1 MKHKVGDKV
10 RIKSIDWYNENKDLY
25 GGFLVN
31 GTPFVPL
38 MSEYCGKEATI
49 TAIVIRDKVEFK
61 INIDKGKFLYDEGM
75 FEDIPENDSTSDTF
89 QNIADTI
96 RKIAEIIRKDNIGF
110 SVKEENGEIIIK
122 PIKVEKQLND
132 YPLDMPVMVSDDLK
146 YWQLAYY
153 YSRKSVYSSGK
164 SSKDAPDSYSNYK
177 YTIPFSQFDPKNIE
191 ESLKHNIVPK
201 KLKQ

>member
-96 RKIAEIIRKDNIGF
+96 RKIAEIIRKDNIGL
-110 SVKEENGEIIIK
+110 SVKEQDGGILILPCNKEEEGDL
-122 PIKVEKQLND
+122 PID
-132 YPLDMPVMVSDDLK
+132 TPVMASSDSIDWHLR
-146 YWQLAYY
+146 Y
-153 YSRKSVYSSGK
+153 YSG
-164 SSKDAPDSYSNYK
+164 K
-177 YTIPFSQFDPKNIE
+177 YTAFANGHKSNDNIHTISWVYIIPFSQFDINNIE

>member
-10 RIKSIDWYNENKDLY
+10 RIKSIDWYNQNKDLY

-31 GTPFVPL
+31 GTPFVSL

-96 RKIAEIIRKDNIGF
+96 RKIAEIIRKDNIGL
-110 SVKEENGEIIIK
+110 SVKEQDGGILILPCKEEEGDL
-122 PIKVEKQLND
+122 PI
-132 YPLDMPVMVSDDLK
+132 YAPVMVCDDLSNWLFRRYAGNKKAFSCEGALSMYSWK
-146 YWQLAYY
+146 YI
-153 YSRKSVYSSGK
+153 
-164 SSKDAPDSYSNYK
+164 
-177 YTIPFSQFDPKNIE
+177 IPFSQFDPNNIE
-191 ESLKHNIVPK
+191 ESLKHDIVPK